1 MNIQEGISLV
11 ASNKDL
17 SQDQMSGVMLE
28 ILGGNCTDA
37 QIGAFLVALSIKG
50 ETVDEVVGAAN
61 SMRQLSVKVP
71 IESSNLVDTCGT
83 GGTAIGVFNVSTTSS
98 FVASDC
104 GAKVAKHGNR
114 TVTRLSLIHI

>member
-1 MNIQEGISLV
+1 MHP
-11 ASNKDL
+11 NKDL

-61 SMRQLSVKVP
+61 SMRQLSVKVQL
-71 IESSNLVDTCGT
+71 NHQT
-83 GGTAIGVFNVSTTSS
+83 
-98 FVASDC
+98 
-104 GAKVAKHGNR
+104 
-114 TVTRLSLIHI
+114 